1 MASTHAIARRQQGMT
16 LNELAIGLA
25 IAAIMIGIAVPSMSR
40 IATQQ
45 RGRET
50 AHLLTGAFELAR
62 SEAIRTGDIHL
73 VFLQTDANG
82 NPLLDE
88 NGDPT
93 NLVVLDDGAPG
104 SANQNCQIDAGEIVA
119 ALSLAPD
126 VALGLDAAVG
136 KATVD
141 LGAGALVGAS
151 SFSDPAVN
159 PAQWVAF
166 RPEGLPLAFD
176 AACNLG
182 PTGSGAGA
190 FYLNAGGR
198 DFAALLLPLGGTRVD
213 AWDLDAGAW
222 SN

>member
-1 MASTHAIARRQQGMT
+1 MACAHANRKRRQGMT

-25 IAAIMIGIAVPSMSR
+25 IVSLMIAIAVPAMSR
-40 IATQQ
+40 MATRQ

-50 AHLLTGAFELAR
+50 SHLLVGAFELAR
-62 SEAIRTGDIHL
+62 NEAIRTGNIHA
-73 VFLQTDANG
+73 VFLQTDALG
-82 NPLLDE
+82 NALVDE

-93 NLVVLDDGAPG
+93 QLVVIDDGAPG
-104 SANQNCQIDAGEIVA
+104 SAGQNCRIDAGEIVA
-119 ALSLAPD
+119 SLDLPPD
-126 VALGLDAAVG
+126 VALGQDAAVG
-136 KATVD
+136 KAPSD

-159 PAQWVAF
+159 PARWVLF

-176 AACNLG
+176 AACNVG

-198 DFAALLLPLGGTRVD
+198 DFAALLLPLGGSRVD

-222 SN
+222 RN

>member
-1 MASTHAIARRQQGMT
+1 MGCTHATSKREQGLT

-25 IAAIMIGIAVPSMSR
+25 IASLLMAIALPAMSR

-50 AHLLTGAFELAR
+50 THLLSGAFELAR
-62 SEAIRTGDIHL
+62 SEAIRSGNIHI
-73 VFLQTDANG
+73 VFLQTDAAG

-93 NLVVLDDGAPG
+93 SVVVLDDGAPG
-104 SANQNCQIDAGEIVA
+104 SANQNCRIDAGEIVA
-119 ALSLAPD
+119 SLQLPPD
-126 VALGLDAAVG
+126 VVLGQDAAAG
-136 KATVD
+136 KAPND

-159 PAQWVAF
+159 PAQWVLF

-176 AACNLG
+176 AACNTG

-198 DFAALLLPLGGTRVD
+198 DFAALLLPLGGTRVG
-213 AWDLDAGAW
+213 AWNADAGAW